1 VEMPGVSERTFS
13 RCGDRLRGE
22 GPEGL
27 GRQAA
32 DQGPSAHGACPA
44 RAGGRED
51 PAPAGNAMGLH
62 REASSRGAATAA
74 PSQEAAAAASLMV
87 GIMLHRPRESGR
99 RLALRMAAG
108 RSSFALAE
116 AIEQHGLFCELDT
129 DRGSHCL
136 HTQGRGGG
144 IGDLVFLAFFVR
156 RARHLLSAFGRLCG
170 GGIPRGSESIPATP
184 PPSWPPYRS
193 PILEGRSILAPCHG
207 GAPAHGADDDDYFR
221 WTGWLYVTCAVLVLK
236 KLRSRSQLSLPMLGG
251 FLDRTAAGRRR
262 SPSLSAVAVRRR
274 PDLMVPAGPPD
285 RCRSQRRQLGGGRGP
300 DLGRTIPGYRAPLR
314 QLCPNWQ
321 TSHFDR

>member
-1 VEMPGVSERTFS
+1 LAPTEVLPGVGQMRFEGSLRRHQWGCRRGKRWRCRGS
-13 RCGDRLRGE
+13 RSGRSRAAATGCAVRDRRAWIGKPPTRGLRPTGLVRR
-22 GPEGL
+22 GPVAEKILRLPGTL
-27 GRQAA
+27 
-32 DQGPSAHGACPA
+32 C
-44 RAGGRED
+44 
-51 PAPAGNAMGLH
+51 GLH
-62 REASSRGAATAA
+62 REAFSRGAATAT
-74 PSQEAAAAASLMV
+74 PSQEAAAVASLMA

-108 RSSFALAE
+108 RSSFAMAE
-116 AIEQHGLFCELDT
+116 ALEQHGLFCELDT

-207 GAPAHGADDDDYFR
+207 GAPRMA
-221 WTGWLYVTCAVLVLK
+221 
-236 KLRSRSQLSLPMLGG
+236 PMMMTISA
-251 FLDRTAAGRRR
+251 RAG
-262 SPSLSAVAVRRR
+262 
-274 PDLMVPAGPPD
+274 PAG
-285 RCRSQRRQLGGGRGP
+285 CM
-300 DLGRTIPGYRAPLR
+300 
-314 QLCPNWQ
+314 
-321 TSHFDR
+321 